1 MYIIAGLGNPGKQY
15 ENTKH
20 NVGFLTID
28 VLAEK
33 LGIRVSKIKHK
44 ALTGEG
50 FISGEKVILV
60 KPQTYMNLSGES
72 IREILSFYKAD
83 PERLVVIYDDID
95 LPMGSLRIRKKG
107 SAGTHNGMKSII
119 YQIVSEDFPRVRI
132 GIGGEHK
139 GDLAD
144 YVISG
149 FRKEDRKTVEDS
161 ILRAADAVIC
171 TVEKGI
177 DIAMG
182 EYNTKAKK
190 KSAQEKKPERES
202 AEIRDPD
209 RRSAEEDAAN
219 RLSAAQRQEAECP
232 AQKKTAENHAE
243 ESL

>member
-132 GIGGEHK
+132 GIGGERK